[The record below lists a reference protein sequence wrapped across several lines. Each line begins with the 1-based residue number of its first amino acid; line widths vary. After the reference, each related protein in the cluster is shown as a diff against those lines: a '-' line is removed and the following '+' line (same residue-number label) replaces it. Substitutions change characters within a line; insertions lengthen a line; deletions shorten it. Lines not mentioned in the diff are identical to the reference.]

1 MIILQARDPSRG
13 RETVLAKTAH
23 FFTNLMTVPFHCAAN
38 WLSDLTNSASR
49 PRMSTSTAQGRRGS
63 AVRDIY
69 LGKNYLSINIMI
81 MSLTFVNLER
91 KAKL

>member
-69 LGKNYLSINIMI
+69 LGNTYSRIKIMI
-81 MSLTFVNLER
+81 KFLFWV
-91 KAKL
+91 